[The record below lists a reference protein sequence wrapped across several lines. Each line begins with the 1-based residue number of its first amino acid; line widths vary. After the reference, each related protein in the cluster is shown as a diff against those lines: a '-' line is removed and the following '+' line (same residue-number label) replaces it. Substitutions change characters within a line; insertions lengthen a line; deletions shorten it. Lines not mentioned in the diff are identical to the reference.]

1 MFSIHYLDEMQMPIR
16 NVVINNKDTIVNK
29 FFLVQSPLIADISN
43 ETIWNPSSLFQKRY
57 TIKMTHARVL
67 G

>member
-29 FFLVQSPLIADISN
+29 FFLVQSPLIGDTSN

>member
-1 MFSIHYLDEMQMPIR
+1 MFSIHYLDEMQMPIP

-29 FFLVQSPLIADISN
+29 FFLVQSPLIGDTSN

>member
-1 MFSIHYLDEMQMPIR
+1 MQMPIR
-16 NVVINNKDTIVNK
+16 KVVINNKDTIVNK
-29 FFLVQSPLIADISN
+29 FFLVQSPLIGDISN

>member
-1 MFSIHYLDEMQMPIR
+1 MQMPIR

-43 ETIWNPSSLFQKRY
+43 ETIWNPSSLFQKD
-57 TIKMTHARVL
+57 IQSK
-67 G
+67 